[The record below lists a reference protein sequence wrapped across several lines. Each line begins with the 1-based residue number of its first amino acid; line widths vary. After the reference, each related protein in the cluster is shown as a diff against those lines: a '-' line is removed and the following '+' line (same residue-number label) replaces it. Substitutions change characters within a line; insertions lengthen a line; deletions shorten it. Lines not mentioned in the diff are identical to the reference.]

1 MIFQQIL
8 GSVNLNRE
16 FAEPSLFYLRPVR
29 RKFLIT
35 FKEEGKI
42 MVGLEDIKS
51 RICDS
56 VVGKVMAADV
66 AVDYVKDDMNVGVSG
81 FTPSGY
87 PKAVPLAL
95 AAKVE
100 AGANIKINLY
110 TGASVGPEL
119 DGALSK
125 AHALNRRSPYQTNG
139 DLRNAINKGEIKYT
153 EMHLSMAAQ
162 NIRYGFLPNR
172 RGIDLAI
179 IEVCKIID
187 LGDGKVGL
195 IPTTSMGN
203 SSSFVQGAK
212 EVILEVNTTQPVALE
227 GMHDS
232 YVPLDPPNR
241 KVIPIEKP
249 EDLIGTPY
257 IPCELDKIVAVVPCD
272 ITDKTRPL
280 GDIDEDAKHMGENL
294 VEFFK
299 AEVAAG
305 RLPKNLLPLQS
316 GVGSVANAVING
328 LVNSDFEDLTV
339 YTEVIQDGMFDLIDA
354 GKLRVASGTA
364 LSPSPDCLKKFYE
377 KLDFY
382 KPHLILRPQEI
393 SNSPEVARRIGV
405 IAMNTAIEVDIYGN
419 VNSTHICGSK
429 LMNGVGGSGDF
440 ARNGFLTVFFT
451 NSLAKGGKI
460 SSVVPFCSHID
471 HSANDV
477 DVIVS
482 ERGVADL
489 RYLSPK
495 ERAVIIIEK
504 IAAPKYQPLLKDYFE
519 RACAANGNSQ
529 TPHLMDEAF
538 SFHERFLKTGSM
550 EK

>member
-1 MIFQQIL
+1 MI
-8 GSVNLNRE
+8 
-16 FAEPSLFYLRPVR
+16 
-29 RKFLIT
+29 
-35 FKEEGKI
+35 
-42 MVGLEDIKS
+42 DIKD
-51 RICDS
+51 RICDA
-56 VVGKVMAADV
+56 VAGKVMSAEAATDFIQNG
-66 AVDYVKDDMNVGVSG
+66 DNLGVSG

-95 AAKVE
+95 SERYKGTDFKV
-100 AGANIKINLY
+100 NVW
-110 TGASVGPEL
+110 TGASVGPEI
-119 DGALSK
+119 DQAMVEAGIMD
-125 AHALNRRSPYQTNG
+125 RRLPYQTNG
-139 DLRNAINKGEIKYT
+139 TLRKAINEGKVKYADI
-153 EMHLSMAAQ
+153 HLSHMAQ
-162 NIRYGFLPNR
+162 MVRYGFMANR
-172 RGIDLAI
+172 KGVDVAI
-179 IEVCKIID
+179 VEVCKIND

-203 SSSFVQGAK
+203 SSSYVAGAK
-212 EVILEVNTTQPVALE
+212 KVIVEVNTTQPVELE
-227 GMHDS
+227 GIHDS

-241 KVIPIEKP
+241 QPIPITKP
-249 EDLIGTPY
+249 EDRIGTTY

-272 ITDKTRPL
+272 ITDKVRPL
-280 GDIDEDAKHMGENL
+280 GEIDEDAKHMGENL
-294 VEFFK
+294 VAFFK
-299 AEVAAG
+299 KEVAEG

-364 LSPSPDCLKKFYE
+364 LTPSPECQKKFYE
-377 KLDFY
+377 NLDHY
-382 KPHLILRPQEI
+382 KPYLILRPQEI

-419 VNSTHICGSK
+419 VNSTHICGTK

-440 ARNGFLTVFFT
+440 ARNGYLTVFFT

-471 HSANDV
+471 HATLDV

-489 RYLSPK
+489 RGLTPK
-495 ERAVIIIEK
+495 EKAPIIIDQ
-504 IAAPKYQPLLKDYFE
+504 IANPKYQPLLLDYFH
-519 RACAANGNSQ
+519 RACEACGNSQ
-529 TPHLMDEAF
+529 TPHLLEEAF
-538 SFHERFLKTGSM
+538 DFHNRFNKTGTM

>member
-1 MIFQQIL
+1 MI
-8 GSVNLNRE
+8 
-16 FAEPSLFYLRPVR
+16 
-29 RKFLIT
+29 
-35 FKEEGKI
+35 
-42 MVGLEDIKS
+42 DIKD
-51 RICDS
+51 RICDA
-56 VVGKVMAADV
+56 VAGKVMSAEAATDFIHNG
-66 AVDYVKDDMNVGVSG
+66 DNLGVSG

-95 AAKVE
+95 SERYKGTDFKV
-100 AGANIKINLY
+100 NVW
-110 TGASVGPEL
+110 TGASVGPEI
-119 DGALSK
+119 DQAMVEAGIMD
-125 AHALNRRSPYQTNG
+125 RRLPYQTNG
-139 DLRNAINKGEIKYT
+139 TLRKAINEGKVKYADI
-153 EMHLSMAAQ
+153 HLSHMAQ
-162 NIRYGFLPNR
+162 MVRYGFMANR
-172 RGIDLAI
+172 KGVDVAI
-179 IEVCKIID
+179 VEVCKIND

-203 SSSFVQGAK
+203 SSSYVAGAK
-212 EVILEVNTTQPVALE
+212 KVIVEVNTSQPVGLE

-232 YVPLDPPNR
+232 YVPLDPPYR
-241 KVIPIEKP
+241 KPIPIERP
-249 EDLIGTPY
+249 EDRIGTPY

-272 ITDKTRPL
+272 ITDKVRPL
-280 GDIDEDAKHMGENL
+280 GEIDEDAKHMGENL
-294 VEFFK
+294 VAFFK
-299 AEVAAG
+299 KEVAEG

-364 LSPSPDCLKKFYE
+364 LTPSPECQKKFYE
-377 KLDFY
+377 NLDHY
-382 KPHLILRPQEI
+382 KPYLILRSQEI

-419 VNSTHICGSK
+419 VNSTHICGTK

-440 ARNGFLTVFFT
+440 ARNGYLTVFFT

-471 HSANDV
+471 HATLDV

-489 RYLSPK
+489 RGLTPK
-495 ERAVIIIEK
+495 EKAPIIIDQ
-504 IAAPKYQPLLKDYFE
+504 IANPKYQPMLLDYFH
-519 RACAANGNSQ
+519 RACEACGNSQ
-529 TPHLMDEAF
+529 TPHLLEEAF
-538 SFHERFLKTGSM
+538 DFHNRFNKTGTM

>member
-1 MIFQQIL
+1 MI
-8 GSVNLNRE
+8 
-16 FAEPSLFYLRPVR
+16 
-29 RKFLIT
+29 
-35 FKEEGKI
+35 
-42 MVGLEDIKS
+42 DIKD
-51 RICDS
+51 RICDA
-56 VVGKVMAADV
+56 VAGKVMSAEAATDFIQNG
-66 AVDYVKDDMNVGVSG
+66 DNLGVSG

-95 AAKVE
+95 SERYKGTDFKV
-100 AGANIKINLY
+100 NVW
-110 TGASVGPEL
+110 TGASVGPEI
-119 DGALSK
+119 DQAMVEAGIMD
-125 AHALNRRSPYQTNG
+125 RRLPYQTNG
-139 DLRNAINKGEIKYT
+139 TLRKAINEGKVKYADI
-153 EMHLSMAAQ
+153 HLSHMAQ
-162 NIRYGFLPNR
+162 MVRYGFMANR
-172 RGIDLAI
+172 KGVDVAI
-179 IEVCKIID
+179 VEVCKIKD

-203 SSSFVQGAK
+203 SSSYVAGAK
-212 EVILEVNTTQPVALE
+212 KVIVEVNTTQPVELE
-227 GMHDS
+227 GIHDS

-241 KVIPIEKP
+241 QPIPITKP
-249 EDLIGTPY
+249 EDRIGTTY

-272 ITDKTRPL
+272 ITDKVRPL
-280 GDIDEDAKHMGENL
+280 GEIDEDAKHMGENL
-294 VEFFK
+294 VAFFK
-299 AEVAAG
+299 KEVAEG

-364 LSPSPDCLKKFYE
+364 LTPSPECQKKFYE
-377 KLDFY
+377 NLDHY
-382 KPHLILRPQEI
+382 KPYLILRPQEI

-419 VNSTHICGSK
+419 VNSTHICGTK

-440 ARNGFLTVFFT
+440 ARNGYLTVFFT

-471 HSANDV
+471 HATLDV

-489 RYLSPK
+489 RGLTPK
-495 ERAVIIIEK
+495 EKAPIIIDQ
-504 IAAPKYQPLLKDYFE
+504 IANPKYQPLLLDYFH
-519 RACAANGNSQ
+519 RACEACGNSQ
-529 TPHLMDEAF
+529 TPHLLEEAF
-538 SFHERFLKTGSM
+538 DFHNRFNKTGTM

>member
-1 MIFQQIL
+1 MI
-8 GSVNLNRE
+8 
-16 FAEPSLFYLRPVR
+16 
-29 RKFLIT
+29 
-35 FKEEGKI
+35 
-42 MVGLEDIKS
+42 DIKD
-51 RICDS
+51 RICDA
-56 VVGKVMAADV
+56 VAGKVMSAEAATDFIHNG
-66 AVDYVKDDMNVGVSG
+66 DNLGVSG

-95 AAKVE
+95 SERYKGTDFKV
-100 AGANIKINLY
+100 NVW
-110 TGASVGPEL
+110 TGASVGPEI
-119 DGALSK
+119 DQAMVEAGIMD
-125 AHALNRRSPYQTNG
+125 RRLPYQTNG
-139 DLRNAINKGEIKYT
+139 TLRKAINEGKVKYADI
-153 EMHLSMAAQ
+153 HLSHMAQ
-162 NIRYGFLPNR
+162 MVRYGFMANR
-172 RGIDLAI
+172 KGVDVAI
-179 IEVCKIID
+179 VEVCKIKD

-203 SSSFVQGAK
+203 SSSYVAGAK
-212 EVILEVNTTQPVALE
+212 KVIIEVNTTQPVELE
-227 GMHDS
+227 GIHDS

-241 KVIPIEKP
+241 QPIPITRP
-249 EDLIGTPY
+249 EDRIGTTY

-272 ITDKTRPL
+272 ISDKVRPL
-280 GDIDEDAKHMGENL
+280 GEIDEDAKHMGENL
-294 VEFFK
+294 VAFFK
-299 AEVAAG
+299 KEVAEG

-364 LSPSPDCLKKFYE
+364 LTPSPECQKKFYE
-377 KLDFY
+377 NVEHY
-382 KPHLILRPQEI
+382 KPYLILRPQEI

-419 VNSTHICGSK
+419 VNSTHICGTK

-440 ARNGFLTVFFT
+440 ARNGYLTVFFT

-471 HSANDV
+471 HATLDV

-489 RYLSPK
+489 RGLTPK
-495 ERAVIIIEK
+495 EKAPIIIDQ
-504 IAAPKYQPLLKDYFE
+504 IANPKYQPMLLDYFH
-519 RACAANGNSQ
+519 RACEACGNSQ
-529 TPHLMDEAF
+529 TPHLLEEAF
-538 SFHERFLKTGSM
+538 SFHERFLKTGTM

>member
-1 MIFQQIL
+1 MI
-8 GSVNLNRE
+8 
-16 FAEPSLFYLRPVR
+16 
-29 RKFLIT
+29 
-35 FKEEGKI
+35 
-42 MVGLEDIKS
+42 DIKD
-51 RICDS
+51 RICDA
-56 VVGKVMAADV
+56 VAGKVMSAEAATDFIHNG
-66 AVDYVKDDMNVGVSG
+66 DNLGVSG

-95 AAKVE
+95 SERYKGTDFKV
-100 AGANIKINLY
+100 NVW
-110 TGASVGPEL
+110 TGASVGPEI
-119 DGALSK
+119 DQAMVEAGIMD
-125 AHALNRRSPYQTNG
+125 RRLPYQTNG
-139 DLRNAINKGEIKYT
+139 TLRKAINEGKVKYADI
-153 EMHLSMAAQ
+153 HLSHMAQ
-162 NIRYGFLPNR
+162 MVRYGFMANR
-172 RGIDLAI
+172 KGVDVAI
-179 IEVCKIID
+179 VEVCKIND

-203 SSSFVQGAK
+203 SSSYVAGAK
-212 EVILEVNTTQPVALE
+212 KVIIEVNTTQPVELE
-227 GMHDS
+227 GIHDS

-241 KVIPIEKP
+241 QPIPITRP
-249 EDLIGTPY
+249 EDRIGTTY

-272 ITDKTRPL
+272 ISDKVRPL
-280 GDIDEDAKHMGENL
+280 GEIDEDAKHMGENL
-294 VEFFK
+294 VAFFK
-299 AEVAAG
+299 KEVAEG

-364 LSPSPDCLKKFYE
+364 LTPSPECQKKFYE
-377 KLDFY
+377 NVEHY
-382 KPHLILRPQEI
+382 KPYLILRPQEI

-419 VNSTHICGSK
+419 VNSTHICGTK

-440 ARNGFLTVFFT
+440 ARNGYLTVFFT

-471 HSANDV
+471 HATLDV

-489 RYLSPK
+489 RGLTPK
-495 ERAVIIIEK
+495 EKAPIIIDQ
-504 IAAPKYQPLLKDYFE
+504 IANPKYQPMLLDYFH
-519 RACAANGNSQ
+519 RACEACGNSQ
-529 TPHLMDEAF
+529 TPHILEEAF
-538 SFHERFLKTGSM
+538 DFHNRFNKTGTM

>member
-1 MIFQQIL
+1 MI
-8 GSVNLNRE
+8 
-16 FAEPSLFYLRPVR
+16 
-29 RKFLIT
+29 
-35 FKEEGKI
+35 
-42 MVGLEDIKS
+42 DIKD
-51 RICDS
+51 RICDA
-56 VVGKVMAADV
+56 VAGKVMSAEAATDFIHNG
-66 AVDYVKDDMNVGVSG
+66 DNVGVSG

-95 AAKVE
+95 SERYKGTDFKV
-100 AGANIKINLY
+100 NVW
-110 TGASVGPEL
+110 TGASVGPEI
-119 DGALSK
+119 DQAMVEAGIMD
-125 AHALNRRSPYQTNG
+125 RRLPYQTNG
-139 DLRNAINKGEIKYT
+139 TLRKAINEGKVKYADI
-153 EMHLSMAAQ
+153 HLSHMAQ
-162 NIRYGFLPNR
+162 MVRYGFMANR
-172 RGIDLAI
+172 KGVDVAI
-179 IEVCKIID
+179 VEVCKIND

-203 SSSFVQGAK
+203 SSSYVAGAK
-212 EVILEVNTTQPVALE
+212 KVIVEVNTSQPVGLE

-232 YVPLDPPNR
+232 YVPLDPPYR
-241 KVIPIEKP
+241 KPIPIERP
-249 EDLIGTPY
+249 EDRIGTPY

-272 ITDKTRPL
+272 ITDKVRPL
-280 GDIDEDAKHMGENL
+280 GEIDEDAKHMGENL
-294 VEFFK
+294 VAFFK
-299 AEVAAG
+299 KEVAEG

-339 YTEVIQDGMFDLIDA
+339 YTEVIQDGMFALIDA

-364 LSPSPDCLKKFYE
+364 LTPSPECQKKFYE
-377 KLDFY
+377 NLDHY
-382 KPHLILRPQEI
+382 KPYLILRPQEI

-419 VNSTHICGSK
+419 VNSTHICGTK

-440 ARNGFLTVFFT
+440 ARNGYLTVFFT

-471 HSANDV
+471 HATLDV

-489 RYLSPK
+489 RGLTPK
-495 ERAVIIIEK
+495 EKAPIIIDQ
-504 IAAPKYQPLLKDYFE
+504 IANPKYQPMLLDYFH
-519 RACAANGNSQ
+519 RACEACGNSQ
-529 TPHLMDEAF
+529 TPHLLEEAF
-538 SFHERFLKTGSM
+538 DFHNRFNKTGTM

>member
-1 MIFQQIL
+1 MI
-8 GSVNLNRE
+8 
-16 FAEPSLFYLRPVR
+16 
-29 RKFLIT
+29 
-35 FKEEGKI
+35 
-42 MVGLEDIKS
+42 DIKD
-51 RICDS
+51 RICDA
-56 VVGKVMAADV
+56 VAGKVMSAEAATDFIQNG
-66 AVDYVKDDMNVGVSG
+66 DNLGVSG

-95 AAKVE
+95 SERYKGTDFKV
-100 AGANIKINLY
+100 NVW
-110 TGASVGPEL
+110 TGASVGPEI
-119 DGALSK
+119 DQAMVEAGIMD
-125 AHALNRRSPYQTNG
+125 RRLPYQTNG
-139 DLRNAINKGEIKYT
+139 TLRKAINEGKVKYADI
-153 EMHLSMAAQ
+153 HLSHMAQ
-162 NIRYGFLPNR
+162 MVRYGFMANR
-172 RGIDLAI
+172 KGVDVAI
-179 IEVCKIID
+179 VEVCKIKD

-195 IPTTSMGN
+195 VPTTSMGN
-203 SSSFVQGAK
+203 SSSYVAGAK
-212 EVILEVNTTQPVALE
+212 KVIVEVNTSQPAGLE

-241 KVIPIEKP
+241 QPIPITKP
-249 EDLIGTPY
+249 EDRIGTPY

-272 ITDKTRPL
+272 ITDKVRPL
-280 GDIDEDAKHMGENL
+280 GEIDDDAKHMGENL
-294 VEFFK
+294 VAFFK
-299 AEVAAG
+299 KEVAEG

-364 LSPSPDCLKKFYE
+364 LTPSPECQKKFYE
-377 KLDFY
+377 NLDHY
-382 KPHLILRPQEI
+382 KPYLILRPQEI

-419 VNSTHICGSK
+419 VNSTHICGTK

-440 ARNGFLTVFFT
+440 ARNGYLTVFFT

-471 HSANDV
+471 HATLDV

-489 RYLSPK
+489 RGLTPK
-495 ERAVIIIEK
+495 EKAPIIIDQ
-504 IAAPKYQPLLKDYFE
+504 IANPKYQPLLLDYFH
-519 RACAANGNSQ
+519 RACEACGNSQ
-529 TPHLMDEAF
+529 TPHLLEEAF
-538 SFHERFLKTGSM
+538 DFHNRFNKTGTM

>member
-1 MIFQQIL
+1 MI
-8 GSVNLNRE
+8 
-16 FAEPSLFYLRPVR
+16 
-29 RKFLIT
+29 
-35 FKEEGKI
+35 
-42 MVGLEDIKS
+42 DIKD
-51 RICDS
+51 RICDA
-56 VVGKVMAADV
+56 VAGLVTTAEAA
-66 AVDYVKDDMNVGVSG
+66 AELVKDGDNVGTSG

-95 AAKVE
+95 AEK
-100 AGANIKINLY
+100 GKKTPFKINVW
-110 TGASVGPEL
+110 TGASVGPEM
-119 DGALSK
+119 DTAMTQAGIVD
-125 AHALNRRSPYQTNG
+125 RRMPYQTNN
-139 DLRNAINKGEIKYT
+139 DMRKAINAGQVKYT
-153 EMHLSMAAQ
+153 DLHLSHVAQ
-162 NIRYGFLPNR
+162 LTRYGFMANR
-172 RGIDLAI
+172 RDVDVAI
-179 IEVCKIID
+179 VEVCKIID
-187 LGDGKVGL
+187 LGEGKVGL

-203 SSSFVQGAK
+203 SSSYVQSAK
-212 EVILEVNTTQPVALE
+212 TVIVEVNTTQPVALE

-241 KVIPIEKP
+241 QPIPLTRP

-257 IPCELDKIVAVVPCD
+257 IPCEIAKIGAVVPCD
-272 ITDKTRPL
+272 ITDKVRPL
-280 GDIDEDAKHMGENL
+280 GEIDEDAQKMGKNL

-339 YTEVIQDGMFDLIDA
+339 FTEVIQDGMFDLIDC
-354 GKLRVASGTA
+354 GKLRVCSGTA

-377 KLDFY
+377 NVDKY
-382 KPHLILRPQEI
+382 KKYIILRPQEI
-393 SNSPEVARRIGV
+393 ANSPELARRIGV

-419 VNSTHICGSK
+419 VNSTHICGTK
-429 LMNGVGGSGDF
+429 LMNGIGGSGDY

-451 NSLAKGGKI
+451 TSLAKGGKI

-471 HSANDV
+471 HTEHDV

-489 RYLSPK
+489 RGLSPK
-495 ERAVIIIEK
+495 ERALVIIDK
-504 IAAPKYQPLLKDYFE
+504 IANPKYQPMLLDYFH
-519 RACAANGNSQ
+519 RACEACGNSQ
-529 TPHLMDEAF
+529 TPHILSEAF
-538 SFHERFLKTGSM
+538 SFHTRFNETGSM

>member
-1 MIFQQIL
+1 MI
-8 GSVNLNRE
+8 
-16 FAEPSLFYLRPVR
+16 
-29 RKFLIT
+29 
-35 FKEEGKI
+35 
-42 MVGLEDIKS
+42 DIKD
-51 RICDS
+51 RICDA
-56 VVGKVMAADV
+56 VAGKVMSAEAATDFIQNG
-66 AVDYVKDDMNVGVSG
+66 DNLGVSG

-95 AAKVE
+95 SERYKGTDFKV
-100 AGANIKINLY
+100 NVW
-110 TGASVGPEL
+110 TGASVGPEI
-119 DGALSK
+119 DQAMVEAGIMD
-125 AHALNRRSPYQTNG
+125 RRLPYQTNG
-139 DLRNAINKGEIKYT
+139 TLRKAINEGKVKYADI
-153 EMHLSMAAQ
+153 HLSHMAQ
-162 NIRYGFLPNR
+162 MVRYGFMANR
-172 RGIDLAI
+172 KGVDVAI
-179 IEVCKIID
+179 VEVCKIKD

-195 IPTTSMGN
+195 VPTTSMGN
-203 SSSFVQGAK
+203 SSSYVAGAK
-212 EVILEVNTTQPVALE
+212 KVIVEVNTSQPVGLE

-241 KVIPIEKP
+241 QPIPITKP
-249 EDLIGTPY
+249 EDRIGTPY

-272 ITDKTRPL
+272 ITDKVRPL
-280 GDIDEDAKHMGENL
+280 GEIDDDAKHMGENL
-294 VEFFK
+294 VAFFK
-299 AEVAAG
+299 KEVAEG

-364 LSPSPDCLKKFYE
+364 LTPSPECQKKFYE
-377 KLDFY
+377 NLDHY
-382 KPHLILRPQEI
+382 KPYLILRPQEI

-419 VNSTHICGSK
+419 VNSTHICGTK

-440 ARNGFLTVFFT
+440 ARNGYLTVFFT

-471 HSANDV
+471 HATLDV

-489 RYLSPK
+489 RGLTPK
-495 ERAVIIIEK
+495 EKAPIIIDQ
-504 IAAPKYQPLLKDYFE
+504 IANPKYQPLLLDYFH
-519 RACAANGNSQ
+519 RACEACGNSQ
-529 TPHLMDEAF
+529 TPHLLDEAF
-538 SFHERFLKTGSM
+538 DFHNRFNKTGTM

>member
-1 MIFQQIL
+1 MI
-8 GSVNLNRE
+8 
-16 FAEPSLFYLRPVR
+16 
-29 RKFLIT
+29 
-35 FKEEGKI
+35 
-42 MVGLEDIKS
+42 DIKD
-51 RICDS
+51 RICDA
-56 VVGKVMAADV
+56 VAGKVMSAEAATDFIHNG
-66 AVDYVKDDMNVGVSG
+66 DNLGVSG

-95 AAKVE
+95 SERYKGTDFKV
-100 AGANIKINLY
+100 NVW
-110 TGASVGPEL
+110 TGASVGPEI
-119 DGALSK
+119 DQAMVEAGIMD
-125 AHALNRRSPYQTNG
+125 RRLPYQTNG
-139 DLRNAINKGEIKYT
+139 TLRKAINEGKVKYADI
-153 EMHLSMAAQ
+153 HLSHMAQ
-162 NIRYGFLPNR
+162 MVRYGFMANR
-172 RGIDLAI
+172 KGVDVAI
-179 IEVCKIID
+179 VEVCKIND

-203 SSSFVQGAK
+203 SSSYVAGAK
-212 EVILEVNTTQPVALE
+212 KVIVEVNTSQPVGLE

-232 YVPLDPPNR
+232 YVPLDPPYR
-241 KVIPIEKP
+241 KPIPIERP
-249 EDLIGTPY
+249 EDRIGTPY

-272 ITDKTRPL
+272 ITDKVRPL
-280 GDIDEDAKHMGENL
+280 GEIDEDAKHMGENL
-294 VEFFK
+294 VAFFK
-299 AEVAAG
+299 KEVAEG
-305 RLPKNLLPLQS
+305 RLPNNRLPLQS

-364 LSPSPDCLKKFYE
+364 LTPSPECQKKFYE
-377 KLDFY
+377 NLDHY
-382 KPHLILRPQEI
+382 KPYLILRPQEI

-419 VNSTHICGSK
+419 VNSTHICGTK

-440 ARNGFLTVFFT
+440 ARNGYLTVFFT

-471 HSANDV
+471 HATLDV

-489 RYLSPK
+489 RGLTPK
-495 ERAVIIIEK
+495 EKAPIIIDQ
-504 IAAPKYQPLLKDYFE
+504 IANPKYQPMLLDYFH
-519 RACAANGNSQ
+519 RACEACGNSQ
-529 TPHLMDEAF
+529 TPHLLEEAF
-538 SFHERFLKTGSM
+538 DFHNRFNKTGTM

>member
-1 MIFQQIL
+1 MI
-8 GSVNLNRE
+8 
-16 FAEPSLFYLRPVR
+16 
-29 RKFLIT
+29 
-35 FKEEGKI
+35 
-42 MVGLEDIKS
+42 DIKD
-51 RICDS
+51 RICDA
-56 VVGKVMAADV
+56 VAGKVMSAKAATDFIHNG
-66 AVDYVKDDMNVGVSG
+66 DNLGVSG

-95 AAKVE
+95 SERYKGTDFKV
-100 AGANIKINLY
+100 NVW
-110 TGASVGPEL
+110 TGASVGPEI
-119 DGALSK
+119 DQAMVEAGIMD
-125 AHALNRRSPYQTNG
+125 RRLPYQTNG
-139 DLRNAINKGEIKYT
+139 TLRKAINEGKVKYADI
-153 EMHLSMAAQ
+153 HLSHMAQ
-162 NIRYGFLPNR
+162 MVRYGFMANR
-172 RGIDLAI
+172 KGVDVAI
-179 IEVCKIID
+179 VEVCKIKD

-203 SSSFVQGAK
+203 SSSYVAGAK
-212 EVILEVNTTQPVALE
+212 KVIIEVNTTQPVELE
-227 GMHDS
+227 GIHDS

-241 KVIPIEKP
+241 QPIPITRP
-249 EDLIGTPY
+249 EDRIGTTY

-272 ITDKTRPL
+272 ISDKVRPL
-280 GDIDEDAKHMGENL
+280 GEIDEDAKHMGENL
-294 VEFFK
+294 VAFFK
-299 AEVAAG
+299 KEVAEG

-364 LSPSPDCLKKFYE
+364 LTPSPECQKKFYE
-377 KLDFY
+377 NVEHY
-382 KPHLILRPQEI
+382 KPYLILRPQEI

-419 VNSTHICGSK
+419 VNSTHICGTK

-440 ARNGFLTVFFT
+440 ARNGYLTVFFT

-471 HSANDV
+471 HATLDV

-489 RYLSPK
+489 RGLTPK
-495 ERAVIIIEK
+495 EKAPIIIDQ
-504 IAAPKYQPLLKDYFE
+504 IANPKYQPMLLDYFH
-519 RACAANGNSQ
+519 RACEACGNSQ
-529 TPHLMDEAF
+529 TPHILEEAF
-538 SFHERFLKTGSM
+538 SFHERFLKTGTM

>member
-1 MIFQQIL
+1 MI
-8 GSVNLNRE
+8 
-16 FAEPSLFYLRPVR
+16 
-29 RKFLIT
+29 
-35 FKEEGKI
+35 
-42 MVGLEDIKS
+42 DIKD
-51 RICDS
+51 RICDA
-56 VVGKVMAADV
+56 VAGKVMSAEAATDFIHNG
-66 AVDYVKDDMNVGVSG
+66 DNLGVSG

-95 AAKVE
+95 SERYKGTDFKV
-100 AGANIKINLY
+100 NVW
-110 TGASVGPEL
+110 TGASVGPEI
-119 DGALSK
+119 DQAMVEAGIMD
-125 AHALNRRSPYQTNG
+125 RRLPYQTNG
-139 DLRNAINKGEIKYT
+139 TLRKAINEGKVKYADI
-153 EMHLSMAAQ
+153 HLSHMAQ
-162 NIRYGFLPNR
+162 MVRYGFMANR
-172 RGIDLAI
+172 KGVDVAI
-179 IEVCKIID
+179 VEVCKIKD

-203 SSSFVQGAK
+203 SSSYVAGAK
-212 EVILEVNTTQPVALE
+212 KVIIEVNTTQPVELE
-227 GMHDS
+227 GIHDS

-241 KVIPIEKP
+241 QPIPITRP
-249 EDLIGTPY
+249 EDRIGTTY

-272 ITDKTRPL
+272 ISDKVRPL
-280 GDIDEDAKHMGENL
+280 GEIDEDAKHMGENL
-294 VEFFK
+294 VAFFK
-299 AEVAAG
+299 KEVAEG

-354 GKLRVASGTA
+354 GKLHVASGTA
-364 LSPSPDCLKKFYE
+364 LTPSPECQKKFYE
-377 KLDFY
+377 NVEHY
-382 KPHLILRPQEI
+382 KPYLILRPQEI

-419 VNSTHICGSK
+419 VNSTHICGTK

-440 ARNGFLTVFFT
+440 ARNGYLTVFFT

-471 HSANDV
+471 HATLDV

-489 RYLSPK
+489 RGLTPK
-495 ERAVIIIEK
+495 EKAPIIIDQ
-504 IAAPKYQPLLKDYFE
+504 IANPKYQPMLLDYFH
-519 RACAANGNSQ
+519 RACEACGNSQ
-529 TPHLMDEAF
+529 TPHILEEAF
-538 SFHERFLKTGSM
+538 SFHERFLKTGTM

>member
-1 MIFQQIL
+1 MI
-8 GSVNLNRE
+8 
-16 FAEPSLFYLRPVR
+16 
-29 RKFLIT
+29 
-35 FKEEGKI
+35 
-42 MVGLEDIKS
+42 DIKD
-51 RICDS
+51 RICDA
-56 VVGKVMAADV
+56 VAGKVMSAEAATDFIHNG
-66 AVDYVKDDMNVGVSG
+66 DNLGVSG

-95 AAKVE
+95 SERYKGTDFKV
-100 AGANIKINLY
+100 NVW
-110 TGASVGPEL
+110 TGASVGPEI
-119 DGALSK
+119 DQAMVEAGIMD
-125 AHALNRRSPYQTNG
+125 RRLPYQTNG
-139 DLRNAINKGEIKYT
+139 TLRKAINEGKVKYADI
-153 EMHLSMAAQ
+153 HLSHMAQ
-162 NIRYGFLPNR
+162 MVRYGFMANR
-172 RGIDLAI
+172 KGVDVAI
-179 IEVCKIID
+179 VEVCKIKD

-203 SSSFVQGAK
+203 SSSYVAGAK
-212 EVILEVNTTQPVALE
+212 KVIIEVNTTQPVELE
-227 GMHDS
+227 GIHDS

-241 KVIPIEKP
+241 QPIPITRP
-249 EDLIGTPY
+249 EDRIGTTY

-272 ITDKTRPL
+272 ISDKVRPL
-280 GDIDEDAKHMGENL
+280 GEIDEDAKHMGENL
-294 VEFFK
+294 VAFFK
-299 AEVAAG
+299 KEVAEG

-364 LSPSPDCLKKFYE
+364 LTPSPECQKKFYE
-377 KLDFY
+377 NVEHY
-382 KPHLILRPQEI
+382 KPYLILRPQEI

-419 VNSTHICGSK
+419 VNSTHICGTK

-440 ARNGFLTVFFT
+440 ARNGYLTVFFT

-471 HSANDV
+471 HATLDV

-489 RYLSPK
+489 RGLTPK
-495 ERAVIIIEK
+495 EKAPIIIDQ
-504 IAAPKYQPLLKDYFE
+504 IANPKYQPMLLDYFH
-519 RACAANGNSQ
+519 RACEACGNSQ
-529 TPHLMDEAF
+529 TPHILEEAF
-538 SFHERFLKTGSM
+538 SFHERFLKTGPM

>member
-1 MIFQQIL
+1 MI
-8 GSVNLNRE
+8 
-16 FAEPSLFYLRPVR
+16 
-29 RKFLIT
+29 
-35 FKEEGKI
+35 
-42 MVGLEDIKS
+42 DIKD
-51 RICDS
+51 RICD
-56 VVGKVMAADV
+56 VVADKVMSAEAA
-66 AVDYVKDDMNVGVSG
+66 AEFVKDGDNLGVSG

-95 AAKVE
+95 AEKGKKTPFKV
-100 AGANIKINLY
+100 NVW
-110 TGASVGPEL
+110 TGASVGPEI
-119 DGALSK
+119 DQAMVEAGVID
-125 AHALNRRSPYQTNG
+125 RRLPYQTNG
-139 DLRNAINKGEIKYT
+139 TMRKAINAGKVKYADI
-153 EMHLSMAAQ
+153 HLSHMAQ
-162 NIRYGFLPNR
+162 MVRYGYMAPGKDGKR
-172 RGIDLAI
+172 PTGPDVAI
-179 IEVCKIID
+179 VEVCKIND

-203 SSSFVQGAK
+203 SSSYVAGAK
-212 EVILEVNTTQPVALE
+212 KVIVEVNTTQPVGLE

-232 YVPLDPPNR
+232 YIPLDPPNR
-241 KVIPIEKP
+241 QPIPITAP
-249 EDLIGTPY
+249 EDRIGTPY
-257 IPCELDKIVAVVPCD
+257 IPCEVEKIVAVVPCD
-272 ITDKTRPL
+272 RPDIVRPL
-280 GDIDEDAKHMGENL
+280 GEIDEDAKHMGANL
-294 VEFFK
+294 VNFLK
-299 AEVAAG
+299 NEVKEG

-364 LSPSPDCLKKFYE
+364 LTPSPECQKKFYE
-377 KLDFY
+377 NVDFY
-382 KPHLILRPQEI
+382 KKYLLLRPQEI

-419 VNSTHICGSK
+419 VNSTHVCGTK

-471 HSANDV
+471 HATLDV

-489 RYLSPK
+489 RGLTPK
-495 ERAVIIIEK
+495 EKAPIIIDQ
-504 IAAPKYQPLLKDYFE
+504 IANPKYQPWLYDYFK
-519 RACAANGNSQ
+519 RACEACGNSQ
-529 TPHLMDEAF
+529 TPHILGEAF
-538 SFHERFLKTGSM
+538 KCYEVFAETGSM
-550 EK
+550 EGMVEGLEK

>member
-1 MIFQQIL
+1 MI
-8 GSVNLNRE
+8 
-16 FAEPSLFYLRPVR
+16 
-29 RKFLIT
+29 
-35 FKEEGKI
+35 
-42 MVGLEDIKS
+42 DIKD
-51 RICDS
+51 RIVD
-56 VVGKVMAADV
+56 VVADKVMSAEAA
-66 AVDYVKDDMNVGVSG
+66 AEFVKDGDNVGTSG

-95 AAKVE
+95 AEK
-100 AGANIKINLY
+100 GKKTPFKINVW
-110 TGASVGPEL
+110 TGASVGPEM
-119 DGALSK
+119 DTAMTQAGIVD
-125 AHALNRRSPYQTNG
+125 RRMPYQTNN
-139 DLRNAINKGEIKYT
+139 DMRKAINAGQVKYT
-153 EMHLSMAAQ
+153 DLHLSHVAQ
-162 NIRYGFLPNR
+162 MTRYGFMANR
-172 RGIDLAI
+172 RDVDVAI
-179 IEVCKIID
+179 VEACKIID
-187 LGDGKVGL
+187 LGEGKVGL

-203 SSSFVQGAK
+203 TSSYVQSAK
-212 EVILEVNTTQPVALE
+212 KVIVEVNVTQPVALE

-241 KVIPIEKP
+241 GPIPVCAP
-249 EDLIGTPY
+249 EDIIGTPY
-257 IPCELDKIVAVVPCD
+257 VPVEVEKIVAVVPCD
-272 ITDKTRPL
+272 ITDKVRPL
-280 GDIDEDAKHMGENL
+280 GAIDEDAQKMGKNL
-294 VEFFK
+294 VDFFK

-364 LSPSPDCLKKFYE
+364 LTPSPECQKKFYE
-377 KLDFY
+377 NVEHY
-382 KPHLILRPQEI
+382 KKYLLLRPQEI

-419 VNSTHICGSK
+419 VNSTHVCGTK

-440 ARNGFLTVFFT
+440 ARNGYLTVFFT

-471 HSANDV
+471 HATLDV

-489 RYLSPK
+489 RGLSPK
-495 ERAVIIIEK
+495 EKAPIIIDQ
-504 IAAPKYQPLLKDYFE
+504 IANPKYQPWLYDYFK
-519 RACAANGNSQ
+519 RACEACGNSQ
-529 TPHLMDEAF
+529 TPHILSEAF
-538 SFHERFLKTGSM
+538 DCYKLFAETGSM
-550 EK
+550 EGMVEGK

>member
-1 MIFQQIL
+1 MI
-8 GSVNLNRE
+8 
-16 FAEPSLFYLRPVR
+16 
-29 RKFLIT
+29 
-35 FKEEGKI
+35 
-42 MVGLEDIKS
+42 DIKD
-51 RICDS
+51 RICDA
-56 VVGKVMAADV
+56 VAGKVMSAEAATDFIHNG
-66 AVDYVKDDMNVGVSG
+66 DNLGVSG

-95 AAKVE
+95 SERYKGTDFKV
-100 AGANIKINLY
+100 NVW
-110 TGASVGPEL
+110 TGASVGPEI
-119 DGALSK
+119 DQAMVEAGIMD
-125 AHALNRRSPYQTNG
+125 RRLPYQTNG
-139 DLRNAINKGEIKYT
+139 TLRKAINEGKVKYADI
-153 EMHLSMAAQ
+153 HLSHMAQ
-162 NIRYGFLPNR
+162 MVRYGFMANR
-172 RGIDLAI
+172 KGVDVAI
-179 IEVCKIID
+179 VEVCKIKD

-203 SSSFVQGAK
+203 SSSYVAGAK
-212 EVILEVNTTQPVALE
+212 KVIIEVNTTQPVELE
-227 GMHDS
+227 GIHDS

-241 KVIPIEKP
+241 QPIPITRP
-249 EDLIGTPY
+249 EDRIGTTY

-272 ITDKTRPL
+272 ISDKVRPL
-280 GDIDEDAKHMGENL
+280 GEIDEDAKHMGENL
-294 VEFFK
+294 VAFFK
-299 AEVAAG
+299 KEVAEG

-364 LSPSPDCLKKFYE
+364 LTPSPECQKKFYE
-377 KLDFY
+377 NVEHY
-382 KPHLILRPQEI
+382 KPDLILRPQEI

-419 VNSTHICGSK
+419 VNSTHICGTK

-440 ARNGFLTVFFT
+440 ARNGYLTVFFT

-471 HSANDV
+471 HATLDV

-489 RYLSPK
+489 RGLTPK
-495 ERAVIIIEK
+495 EKAPIIIDQ
-504 IAAPKYQPLLKDYFE
+504 IANPKYQPMLLDYFH
-519 RACAANGNSQ
+519 RACEACGNSQ
-529 TPHLMDEAF
+529 TPHILEEAF
-538 SFHERFLKTGSM
+538 SFHERFLKTGTM